1 MNIFSWLGRK
11 TAIDQASKEAAEQS
25 YLLPPSSET
34 LKSKTEKD
42 KKKTRKALKRN
53 KSRNSQS
60 PYRYGRKV
68 KKREDD

>member
-11 TAIDQASKEAAEQS
+11 TATEQARKSAAEQS

-34 LKSKTEKD
+34 LKHETEED
-42 KKKTRKALKRN
+42 KKKARKALKKR

-68 KKREDD
+68 KKKDG